1 MASVIEDA
9 ETYQHSSISPFE
21 SNSDTV
27 PLTNPTSDASNIRST
42 SMGNITQGISLH
54 DNSASYLDWL
64 GLFFQEQALLEQFS
78 FWLMLHLERVSLT
91 FQKLLMKLVE

>member
-54 DNSASYLDWL
+54 DNSASYLD
-64 GLFFQEQALLEQFS
+64 
-78 FWLMLHLERVSLT
+78 
-91 FQKLLMKLVE
+91 